1 MIFDILETVSQW
13 LAAGKPVALA
23 TVAATWGSAP
33 RQVGA
38 KMAVNADME
47 MIGSVSGG
55 CVEAAVVE
63 AALQTLKDGK
73 PQLLYFGV
81 SDEQAWDVGLACGGK
96 IKVWVETLDAAWWE
110 AVSAAVREDRP
121 MTAITLLE
129 GAYAGARLVL
139 GERNV
144 PQYVDPALGGDEVT
158 ALSSV
163 PRRDT
168 PGLDTLL
175 GASALV
181 DVNNPR
187 PHLVIVGGVH
197 TSMALSSY
205 ARTLGMRVTL
215 ADPRSAFATPER
227 FPDVE
232 IVHQFPAQ
240 AFASIPLNGQSF
252 IAILTHDPKIDDPA
266 VIAGLGSDAA
276 YIGVLGST
284 RTHRERLERLR
295 AAGVSDAAL
304 ARLHAPIG
312 LAIGAKTPEE
322 IALAVMAQ
330 IIEVKNAGS

>member
-1 MIFDILETVSQW
+1 MMYDILETVSQW
-13 LAAGKPVALA
+13 LAAGKSVALA
-23 TVAATWGSAP
+23 TVAATSGSAP

-38 KMAVNADME
+38 KMAVNAEME

-73 PQLLYFGV
+73 PQLLSFGV
-81 SDEQAWDVGLACGGK
+81 SDEQAWDVGLACGGRLQ
-96 IKVWVETLDAAWWE
+96 VWVEWLDAAWWE
-110 AVSAAVREDRP
+110 AMSAALCEDRP

-129 GAYAGARLVL
+129 GVHAGARLVL
-139 GERNV
+139 DERNV
-144 PQYVDPALGGDEVT
+144 PLYVDPALGGDEVT
-158 ALSSV
+158 ALSRA
-163 PRRDT
+163 PRRET

-175 GASALV
+175 DTLTLI

-215 ADPRSAFATPER
+215 VDPRSAFATPER

-240 AFASIPLNGQSF
+240 AFANIALNRRSF
-252 IAILTHDPKIDDPA
+252 IAILT
-266 VIAGLGSDAA
+266 
-276 YIGVLGST
+276 
-284 RTHRERLERLR
+284 
-295 AAGVSDAAL
+295 
-304 ARLHAPIG
+304 
-312 LAIGAKTPEE
+312 
-322 IALAVMAQ
+322 
-330 IIEVKNAGS
+330 